1 MDAERNSLRR
11 HVVTAA
17 LLCAVASS
25 GHALASGP
33 ATAEAVDPSYPAARG
48 HEAPWLEPIERSH
61 PIRRMS
67 SLKSEYRRI
76 RELRRTQIQ
85 SEYERR
91 VAEGEVDIYPR
102 LSPTSEWDVAA
113 GHAVIVAAGGKVT
126 DSHGHPLHFG
136 LGRENFLVPE
146 FIAWGDPAAA

>member
-17 LLCAVASS
+17 LLCAVACS

-85 SEYERR
+85 PEYERR
-91 VAEGEVDIYPR
+91 VAEGEDDADAWREATLREVARRDLRDLRAR
-102 LSPTSEWDVAA
+102 LE
-113 GHAVIVAAGGKVT
+113 
-126 DSHGHPLHFG
+126 
-136 LGRENFLVPE
+136 R
-146 FIAWGDPAAA
+146 